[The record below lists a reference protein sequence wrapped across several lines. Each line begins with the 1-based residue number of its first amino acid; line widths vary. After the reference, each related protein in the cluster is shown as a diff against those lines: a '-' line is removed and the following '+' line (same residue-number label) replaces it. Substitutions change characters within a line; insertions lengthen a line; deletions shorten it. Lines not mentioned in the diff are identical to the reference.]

1 MTSIHNDPM
10 KMIEKFTDS
19 KCLIV
24 ISDNGV
30 CYLSKGGIGQVID
43 VLAESIKDV
52 EFAGYLER
60 AMEVV
65 EDG

>member
-19 KCLIV
+19 TCLI
-24 ISDNGV
+24 IIADNGV
-30 CYLSKGGIGQVID
+30 CYLSKGGTDQVID
-43 VLAESIKDV
+43 VLAEAVRDV
-52 EFAGYLER
+52 EFADYLEQ

>member
-1 MTSIHNDPM
+1 VTSIHNDPM

-19 KCLIV
+19 TCIIIMTEK
-24 ISDNGV
+24 GV
-30 CYLSKGGIGQVID
+30 AYLSKGGTGQVID
-43 VLAESIKDV
+43 VLAEAIRDV
-52 EFAGYLER
+52 EFAGYLEQ